1 MLHLARRRAVLTRH
15 LECSMFVLLLLSCS
29 HRLRSLHTNR
39 PESMPLVRKEQEGIH
54 LVIDEG
60 VYLSFIFIHE
70 TLHLIRSGFRA
81 SLHHI
86 MVPCARQ
93 NALRGMY
100 GRAGGALKWQFSRNR
115 PFNRSFY

>member
-1 MLHLARRRAVLTRH
+1 
-15 LECSMFVLLLLSCS
+15 
-29 HRLRSLHTNR
+29 
-39 PESMPLVRKEQEGIH
+39 MPLVRKEQEGIH

-60 VYLSFIFIHE
+60 VYLSFFFIHE